1 VEESD
6 NNHFGYFQSLV
17 CNLDATGI
25 ALSLPQK
32 KKKNPFFIFIL
43 ATIGLYIY
51 VYIYN
56 DAIKFIK
63 YYESVIYGFSLMFYW
78 ICFFFFFFFVKKGVI
93 IGFH

>member
-25 ALSLPQK
+25 ALSLPPK

-63 YYESVIYGFSLMFYW
+63 YYESVIDGFSLMCDLL
-78 ICFFFFFFFVKKGVI
+78 CFFFFFFFYNM
-93 IGFH
+93 GFLIF